1 MKRSP
6 IKKSIACFAIVVF
19 LYLTNG
25 YAQVDK
31 GVTSTGKE
39 VDCSTIDPSV
49 DKAVNEYGAIV
60 THPRV
65 TRNGKLITDD
75 CGCPVSIDCTNCT
88 DTVNCISITMSAPI
102 LSGDVT
108 SAVLQV
114 FSDAGYTTQ
123 VGSDITATVS
133 GGKITAVAANLN
145 CYTKYYLRLKL
156 NNNSNCTFDWAD
168 STRDMSF
175 ENLTTCT
182 VGSVR
187 ALTGGS
193 DLSHEHLAEGTT
205 DQIDSV
211 YDHEGNAYAVVQIGN
226 QCWLK
231 ENMRCTTYPSDYTV
245 ALSNGGSSESST
257 TPYYY
262 LPSLES
268 RVNKNYT
275 DAEYISTYGYLY
287 NFAATMAIDTQVVS
301 FENNHRGICP
311 EGWHVPTDGEWF
323 ALEKDALSGIS
334 QSDSTAIS
342 IYRGSDV
349 AKLTGGCDWIS
360 CDTCTLSQPGN
371 YNYTDRNSFG
381 FSALPSGYFNNT
393 TGDRMGLRSYFWT
406 ATLGDSGYSLYR
418 GISNSNVGLARYNGP
433 RSYGFSVRCMRD
445 AENTTLTLTITAN
458 PSSDTVHLCGKTSAT
473 VTYTANLEGGTA
485 GSYSWSTSGGSA
497 TASTSNTYT
506 VTYTAAGNYTVTC
519 TAAGVSATKQ
529 VPIASGGVPATL
541 ELCED
546 CPTGSIMV
554 KDGNCTTVTWVNNAD
569 PTKTATT
576 AGTKYTVLNQ
586 SAAIPAGVYTVT
598 GTNNDGCTVTE
609 TATLCEYVSHPCTV
623 TSLRAGTVLADGKY
637 ANKEYGSGTQ
647 LDFVSDHEGNM
658 YRVVEI
664 GTGADKQCWLAE
676 NMRATTSPSTHSKI
690 LMNPMILSTSSKSAA
705 WYKYDSTKYSIVGV
719 LYNWCAAVD
728 TFYNDGQASHPELAN
743 DPNHVSTV
751 WSITLPV
758 GNRRGICPEG
768 WHVPTSTE
776 WVTLVTNA
784 CGADNKSA
792 GKLAGSCLW
801 YANSVDKAPGNYSY
815 ADRNVT
821 GFAAIPAGH
830 FGGGFGDITWYPF
843 FWSTSLSGSGLA
855 YCRTLDAGRNNVAA
869 DYYNLSNGHS
879 VRCVRD
885 NE

>member
-1 MKRSP
+1 MTVSAK
-6 IKKSIACFAIVVF
+6 VVG
-19 LYLTNG
+19 LGTI
-25 YAQVDK
+25 
-31 GVTSTGKE
+31 TGK
-39 VDCSTIDPSV
+39 
-49 DKAVNEYGAIV
+49 
-60 THPRV
+60 
-65 TRNGKLITDD
+65 
-75 CGCPVSIDCTNCT
+75 
-88 DTVNCISITMSAPI
+88 TVCAYKNA
-102 LSGDVT
+102 DY
-108 SAVLQV
+108 
-114 FSDAGYTTQ
+114 SDASPVCAAAADMRVSNDSIYATIKNLDCNTRYY
-123 VGSDITATVS
+123 VKITATD
-133 GGKITAVAANLN
+133 GANNTEITI
-145 CYTKYYLRLKL
+145 
-156 NNNSNCTFDWAD
+156 SD

-187 ALTGGS
+187 ALGIGT
-193 DLSHEHLAEGTT
+193 DLSHEHGYEGSTT
-205 DQIDSV
+205 EIDSV
-211 YDHEGNAYAVVQIGN
+211 YDHQGNAYAVVQIGT

-231 ENMRCTTYPSDYTV
+231 ENMRAVTRPNGDTILQVLNTSSD
-245 ALSNGGSSESST
+245 LSLSS
-257 TPYYY
+257 PRVYYY
-262 LPSLES
+262 E
-268 RVNKNYT
+268 NDINNY
-275 DAEYISTYGYLY
+275 YKYGCLY
-287 NFAATMAIDTQVVS
+287 NFPAAMDIDDLSKS
-301 FENNHRGICP
+301 FPYPHRGICP
-311 EGWHVPTDGEWF
+311 EGWHVP
-323 ALEKDALSGIS
+323 
-334 QSDSTAIS
+334 SDEDWTTLATNA
-342 IYRGSDV
+342 GV
-349 AKLTGGCDWIS
+349 GVNTGGTGAGKLAGGCDWRES
-360 CDTCTLSQPGN
+360 ESPNSTAPGN
-371 YNYTDRNSFG
+371 YSYSDRNATSFY
-381 FSALPSGYFNNT
+381 ALPAAGCHGSFHSFTAYANFWSTLVENANNQVYYR
-393 TGDRMGLRSYFWT
+393 DISFEHEYMGRVL
-406 ATLGDSGYSLYR
+406 
-418 GISNSNVGLARYNGP
+418 NP
-433 RSYGFSVRCMRD
+433 RNDAYSVRCMRD

-586 SAAIPAGVYTVT
+586 SAAISAGVYTVT
-598 GTNNDGCTVTE
+598 GTNEDGCTVTE

-623 TSLRAGTVLADGKY
+623 TSLRAGTALADGKY

-751 WSITLPV
+751 WPVTLPV

-768 WHVPTSTE
+768 WHVPTRTE
-776 WVTLVTNA
+776 WETLVTNA

-801 YANSVDKAPGNYSY
+801 YANSVANAPGNYSY

-821 GFAAIPAGH
+821 GFAAIPAGS
-830 FGGGFGDITWYPF
+830 FGGGFGNITWYPY
-843 FWSTSLSGSGLA
+843 FWSTSLSGSGQA
-855 YCRTLDAGRNNVAA
+855 YCRTLDAEANYVAA

-879 VRCVRD
+879 VRCVR
-885 NE
+885 NN